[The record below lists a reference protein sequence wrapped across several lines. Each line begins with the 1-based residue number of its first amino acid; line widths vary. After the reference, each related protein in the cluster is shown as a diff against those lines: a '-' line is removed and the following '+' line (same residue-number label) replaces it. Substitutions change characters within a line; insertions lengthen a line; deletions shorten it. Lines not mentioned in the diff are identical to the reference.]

1 MSISNHSSR
10 SVSSLLT
17 FTPFFF
23 SSSPSLNWHFLLLHP
38 LFALLPF
45 IFVIPQRD
53 PSPQRVIHTHS
64 KCIDFFF
71 LEGDMS
77 LFTLFNSS
85 HSFSLLI
92 LSFILSSSLI
102 PAGPPTFPYNC
113 QVMNQSD
120 TSLVIL
126 CTFDV
131 ELSSNTSWSS
141 AHLFPRKWSDQTRL
155 LIHPRTHYICEVY
168 HLTASHLVANVST
181 TISLSM
187 PRHEGEILS
196 STLRT
201 FYH

>member
-17 FTPFFF
+17 FTPSSF
-23 SSSPSLNWHFLLLHP
+23 SLFPSLNWHFLLLRP
-38 LFALLPF
+38 LFALLPHR
-45 IFVIPQRD
+45 PLLHLD
-53 PSPQRVIHTHS
+53 DSPKGSITSKSHSHTHT
-64 KCIDFFF
+64 FEMYWF
-71 LEGDMS
+71 LRPWGS
-77 LFTLFNSS
+77 WCLCS
-85 HSFSLLI
+85 HSSILLLI
-92 LSFILSSSLI
+92 LSIFPSSSLI
-102 PAGPPTFPYNC
+102 PPGPPTFPYNC

-187 PRHEGEILS
+187 PRHEGEIF
-196 STLRT
+196 
-201 FYH
+201 FYS